1 VSSLAWGTESNISDD
16 KFYNRERE
24 IKLLKRILSI
34 LEDNSSP
41 TIMISGIRGIGKT
54 ALLKKVKKEMESD
67 YLIAYIDLTRIDT
80 YQTGKLTRTDLMK
93 EFYKSWMMASEKKH
107 FTKFINKIKNYFQ
120 IKNFK
125 IKDILSV
132 QGYPIP
138 IIKTE
143 DDYKK
148 LSEIVLQLP
157 QKIYDEENDKIKG
170 VIMIIDEF
178 QALKDLEK
186 DLDKF
191 LWLFRSVISEQSN
204 VSYIFSGSLNLKDN
218 ILEKIVG
225 RKGAFGGRMLTIELE
240 PFTKNTVYNY
250 LKEKLPSLKFE
261 KSGFE
266 RFYACTRGIPHYVN
280 TFAQLLEKN
289 IPLDDEKI
297 KKEFQIILP
306 LLAIHLINL
315 WGGLTLR
322 EQKIITSLSGGSL
335 ERKKIAEKLNISS
348 SSLSTPLKNLLN
360 NGLIEYENKG
370 VYNISEPI
378 LKEWLKQEYKTKG
391 IYPYRTLT

>member
-1 VSSLAWGTESNISDD
+1 
-16 KFYNRERE
+16 
-24 IKLLKRILSI
+24 
-34 LEDNSSP
+34 
-41 TIMISGIRGIGKT
+41 MISGIRGIGKT
-54 ALLKKVKKEMESD
+54 ALLKKINEELESD
-67 YLIAYIDLTRIDT
+67 YLIAYTDLTRIDT
-80 YQTGKLTRTDLMK
+80 YQTGKLARIDLMK
-93 EFYKSWMMASEKKH
+93 EFYKSWMIASEKKH
-107 FTKFINKIKNYFQ
+107 FTSFINKIKNYFQ
-120 IKNFK
+120 TKNFK
-125 IKDILSV
+125 INDIVSF

-138 IIKTE
+138 IIKSE

-186 DLDKF
+186 GLDNF
-191 LWLFRSVISEQSN
+191 LWLFRSVIAEQSN
-204 VSYIFSGSLNLKDN
+204 VAYIFSGSLNLKDN
-218 ILEKIVG
+218 ILEKIAG

-240 PFTKNTVYNY
+240 SFTKNTVYNY
-250 LKEKLPSLKFE
+250 LKEKVPSLKFE
-261 KSGFE
+261 NSGFE
-266 RFYACTRGIPHYVN
+266 RVYTCTRGIPHYVN

-289 IPLDDEKI
+289 TPLDDKKI
-297 KKEFQIILP
+297 KREFQTILP
-306 LLAIHLINL
+306 LLVIHLINL
-315 WGGLTLR
+315 WSGLTLR
-322 EQKIITSLSGGSL
+322 EQKIITSLSEGSL

-348 SSLSTPLKNLLN
+348 SSLSTPLKKLLN

-391 IYPYRTLT
+391 IYPYRSLT